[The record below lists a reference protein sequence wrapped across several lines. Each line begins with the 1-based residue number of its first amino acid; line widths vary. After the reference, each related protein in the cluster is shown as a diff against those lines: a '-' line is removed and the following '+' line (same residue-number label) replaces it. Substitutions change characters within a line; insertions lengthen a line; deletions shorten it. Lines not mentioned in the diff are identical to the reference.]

1 MNESIQLS
9 IVVPVFAKLLD
20 FTNLENWLRKLNNNR
35 IEVIVV
41 HDKADEQDDNY
52 FEKFIESFKN
62 YNIKLIHKYAG
73 NPGTA
78 RNLGKKLA
86 SGKWIVFCDADDVV
100 DTERLYSA
108 IPYEVENRIF
118 VFQYRVFE
126 YNKNKLL
133 YSSSDLTL
141 SSLSS
146 NPGIWRIAFPKDLI
160 QDIDF
165 PELRMGED
173 QVFLARVFLKDLEVE
188 FKSIFT
194 YSYFKGVTDQ
204 LTENQVAIQDLI
216 TSNNLI
222 LGMYS
227 KKMSENSR
235 KFLLELLSRQCL
247 TIFSRISVKQGVI
260 QILRIFFS
268 NPKNTGMKKIIVKKI
283 FTSVFGKR

>member
-1 MNESIQLS
+1 MTESIQLS

-20 FTNLENWLRKLNNNR
+20 FTNLESWLRKLDNNR
-35 IEVIVV
+35 LEVIVV

-52 FEKFIESFKN
+52 FEQFIESFRN
-62 YNIKLIHKYAG
+62 YNIKLIHIYAG
-73 NPGTA
+73 NPGKA
-78 RNLGKKLA
+78 RNAGKKLA

-100 DTERLYSA
+100 DTEKLYSA
-108 IPYEVENRIF
+108 IRYEVENRIF

-126 YNKNKLL
+126 YNKNNLL

-146 NPGIWRIAFPKDLI
+146 NPGIWRIAFPKVLI

-173 QVFLARVFLKDLEVE
+173 QVFLARVFLRDLEVE

-194 YSYFKGVTDQ
+194 YSYFKGVADQ

-222 LGMYS
+222 LGIYS

-235 KFLLELLSRQCL
+235 KFLLELLTRQCL

-260 QILRIFFS
+260 QILRIFSS
-268 NPKNTGMKKIIVKKI
+268 NPRNTGMKKIIVKKVI
-283 FTSVFGKR
+283 TSVFGKR